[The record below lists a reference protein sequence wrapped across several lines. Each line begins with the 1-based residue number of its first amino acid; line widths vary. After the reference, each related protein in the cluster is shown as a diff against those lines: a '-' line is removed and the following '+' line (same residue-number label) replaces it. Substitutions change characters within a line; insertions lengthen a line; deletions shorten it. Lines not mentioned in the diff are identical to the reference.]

1 MRIKLPGKRGRKNK
15 TLTEDQ
21 ENFLLDVFERSDSMY
36 TNPGRKKNMYTGKLN
51 SEKVFVKKL
60 YLLWNIGD
68 TLNIINTREKIY
80 SNEFG

>member
-21 ENFLLDVFERSDSMY
+21 ENFLLDIFECSDSTY
-36 TNPGRKKNMYTGKLN
+36 TNPGRKKNVYIGKLN

-68 TLNIINTREKIY
+68 TLNIIREKIY